1 MSRFH
6 RLNRRQWIKTAGTGL
21 AGLVAATHLSGFAA
35 PARPAAEPKP
45 LPDPAPKDDRRYIH
59 GFEAYPA
66 TA

>member
-6 RLNRRQWIKTAGTGL
+6 RLNRRQWIKATTTGL
-21 AGLVAATHLSGFAA
+21 AGLVAATHLTTFGST
-35 PARPAAEPKP
+35 ARPVAGPKQ

-59 GFEAYPA
+59 GFEAYPV